1 MPYRFA
7 GKVAHDGVAKVVLAK
22 GDRVFTVEPGDRLD
36 GGYRVEEIAGDEVAL
51 VYEPLGTRELLA
63 FSTPGIA
70 ALPTPSAPAAAGGSV
85 RPAQLRWE
93 GPPRVKTGSVFDV
106 TLKVTSDEPV
116 RGAPLSVNYDPKLLA
131 PIAVRPG
138 KFFGADAS
146 FSYQIDPSGAI
157 TVNAAG
163 SAGAAT
169 DADLVILSF
178 KTVRA
183 SAAAEVRLAAL
194 QLQRGAGTPLPNEPI
209 SAFSTAITP

>member
-7 GKVAHDGVAKVVLAK
+7 GKVIHDGVAKVVLAN

-36 GGYRVEEIAGDEVAL
+36 GGYRVDAIGADEVAL
-51 VYEPLGTRELLA
+51 VYESLGIREVLA
-63 FSTPGIA
+63 LAGANVA
-70 ALPTPSAPAAAGGSV
+70 APTAPAGAGGSV

-93 GPPRVKTGSVFDV
+93 GPPSVKTGSVFNLS
-106 TLKVTSDEPV
+106 LKVTSDEPV
-116 RGAPLSVNYDPKLLA
+116 RGAVSSVKYDPTLLS

-138 KFFGADAS
+138 KFFSADGS
-146 FSYQIDPSGAI
+146 FSYRIDPSGAI
-157 TVNAAG
+157 IVNASGPA
-163 SAGAAT
+163 SPAT
-169 DADLVILSF
+169 DSDLVVLSF

-194 QLQRGAGTPLPNEPI
+194 HLQRGAGRLLPNEPV